1 MPTPQDL
8 KIALEQTP
16 NGGRWVARTAEGPE
30 SEMTFRFRADG
41 VLIVDHTGVPPE
53 LEGRGVAAALVE
65 HAVAFAREQG
75 LRIEPR
81 CSYVAAAFRRHPE
94 WADVLAR

>member
-1 MPTPQDL
+1 MAPDDL
-8 KIALEQTP
+8 TIALEQTP
-16 NGGRWVARTAEGPE
+16 KGGRWVARTAAGPE

-41 VLIVDHTGVPPE
+41 ALIVDHTGVPPE
-53 LEGRGVAAALVE
+53 LEGRGIARALLD

-81 CSYVAAAFRRHPE
+81 CSYVVAAFKRHPE
-94 WADVLAR
+94 WSDVLAR